1 MKKLLSLLLI
11 FVLIISLVSCSK
23 PKPMT
28 KDTYQLIKQAISLME
43 DYHSGK
49 IAGDDVKGPLKS
61 IKTQLDSIA
70 KRDKGKH
77 TGGSEYANQNDFYA
91 STAAMYVDQ
100 FVDHMDSVLFEND
113 TYTPFE
119 NLKGLLE

>member
-1 MKKLLSLLLI
+1 MKKLIPLAL
-11 FVLIISLVSCSK
+11 VLFSIICLVSCK
-23 PKPMT
+23 PKSMT

-49 IAGDDVKGPLKS
+49 ITGDDVKGPLKS

-100 FVDHMDSVLFEND
+100 FVDHIDSVLFEND